1 MSGMWRV
8 QGGMLVL
15 SQDGVNWTPQMLQ
28 VTRNSSGYPI
38 VHSGG
43 KEYSQC
49 N

>member
-1 MSGMWRV
+1 MWRI
-8 QGGMLVL
+8 QSGNLVL
-15 SQDGVNWTPQMLQ
+15 SQDGQTWTPQPIR

-38 VHSGG
+38 VNSGG